1 MCCGRVLHL
10 EDFAPERCDEC
21 VENRCRDWVRKKY
34 RVEKIPSFDDS
45 IGVLRLYQIVKSILG
60 PKVLLSVSQ
69 SKHSPWEREV
79 ASAAHTGIPAFVEM
93 PAPVTTIAFFDPD
106 TKSAIFWRSL
116 VLGLTVMVGIVLF
129 TSVGNVEQVR

>member
-1 MCCGRVLHL
+1 M
-10 EDFAPERCDEC
+10 
-21 VENRCRDWVRKKY
+21 
-34 RVEKIPSFDDS
+34 
-45 IGVLRLYQIVKSILG
+45 
-60 PKVLLSVSQ
+60 
-69 SKHSPWEREV
+69 